1 MVASFLSIVKVV
13 DDVIAGK
20 IMKDENEVY
29 SFTAFNDE
37 CAFSDDGFFIYS
49 STEQRR
55 VEDLVSE
62 KYKNYLLDSVDDVD
76 EGASFAPVLCRTVH
90 THYICHSLKE
100 LGKFSQSLD
109 ASRPWFCY
117 WGMHSLRLLEATV
130 DESLTSSI
138 IRFLKTC
145 EWPTGG
151 YGGGPGQYPHL
162 ATTYGAVMALVSIG
176 TEEALASIN
185 RKTLHD
191 FIMSVKEPDGSFH
204 VHVGGEIDIR
214 GSYCAL
220 AVASITNI
228 LDEQIAVNTDSFVI
242 SCQTYE
248 GGFGGLR
255 SCEAHG
261 GYTFCGVASLMILGK
276 SALMHTPSLF
286 KWLAQKQM
294 NCQTYEGG
302 FGGLRSCE
310 AHGGY
315 TFCGVA
321 SLMILG
327 KSALMHTPSLF
338 KWLAQKQMK
347 FEGGFQ
353 GRTNKLVD
361 GCYSFWQAA
370 VFPMM
375 QVELDKRS
383 PTELR
388 APFDAK
394 ALQEFILVI
403 CQDKE
408 KGGFRD
414 KPEKARDMYHTC
426 YTLSGLSIA
435 QSYTPDNVVG
445 GSNNRLAHISP
456 VYNICKSYE
465 QKAREYFSKLDKAHI
480 SPVYNICKSYE
491 QKAREYFSKLEK
503 V

>member
-1 MVASFLSIVKVV
+1 
-13 DDVIAGK
+13 
-20 IMKDENEVY
+20 MKDEKEVY

-37 CAFSDDGFFIYS
+37 YAFSDDGFFTYS

-62 KYKNYLLDSVDDVD
+62 KYKNYLLDSMDDVD

-228 LDEQIAVNTDSFVI
+228 LDEQIAANTDSFVI
-242 SCQTYE
+242 S
-248 GGFGGLR
+248 
-255 SCEAHG
+255 
-261 GYTFCGVASLMILGK
+261 
-276 SALMHTPSLF
+276 
-286 KWLAQKQM
+286 
-294 NCQTYEGG
+294 CQTYEGG

-465 QKAREYFSKLDKAHI
+465 QKAREYFSKLDK
-480 SPVYNICKSYE
+480 V
-491 QKAREYFSKLEK
+491 
-503 V
+503 